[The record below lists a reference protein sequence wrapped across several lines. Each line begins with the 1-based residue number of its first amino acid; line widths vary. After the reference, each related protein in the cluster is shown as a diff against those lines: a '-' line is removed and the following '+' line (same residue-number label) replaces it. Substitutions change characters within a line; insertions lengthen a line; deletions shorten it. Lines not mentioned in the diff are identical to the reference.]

1 MRMTRIDWILLPILV
16 GVLAGV
22 VVGAFLLAGF
32 LGLGILG
39 LIVGFMAQRIELE
52 KDGAVSNV
60 MTTSLYAQQIKAQE
74 TMTRAERAE
83 RRAENETLLKW
94 LFIPKVVSAG
104 LIILGFGLFF
114 LFQLELTRLLQAPPD
129 KRCEDADEGE
139 RDAEP
144 GDRVLQVVVRQGERG
159 LSAARPTARIGAR
172 IRVDQERRDAIEM
185 VGRGDGLRIA
195 GEPLVAGGFVARRER
210 VACFRGPHEAGDRHL
225 AHEAGSRGGGPDR
238 AGRSAR
244 SRG

>member
-114 LFQLELTRLLQAPPD
+114 LFQLE
-129 KRCEDADEGE
+129 
-139 RDAEP
+139 
-144 GDRVLQVVVRQGERG
+144 
-159 LSAARPTARIGAR
+159 
-172 IRVDQERRDAIEM
+172 
-185 VGRGDGLRIA
+185 
-195 GEPLVAGGFVARRER
+195 
-210 VACFRGPHEAGDRHL
+210 
-225 AHEAGSRGGGPDR
+225 
-238 AGRSAR
+238 
-244 SRG
+244 

>member
-22 VVGAFLLAGF
+22 VVAAFLFAGF

-83 RRAENETLLKW
+83 RRAENEALLKW

-104 LIILGFGLFF
+104 LIILGFGFFF
-114 LFQLELTRLLQAPPD
+114 LFQLD
-129 KRCEDADEGE
+129 
-139 RDAEP
+139 
-144 GDRVLQVVVRQGERG
+144 
-159 LSAARPTARIGAR
+159 
-172 IRVDQERRDAIEM
+172 
-185 VGRGDGLRIA
+185 
-195 GEPLVAGGFVARRER
+195 
-210 VACFRGPHEAGDRHL
+210 
-225 AHEAGSRGGGPDR
+225 
-238 AGRSAR
+238 
-244 SRG
+244 

>member
-74 TMTRAERAE
+74 SMTRAERAE

-114 LFQLELTRLLQAPPD
+114 LFQLD
-129 KRCEDADEGE
+129 
-139 RDAEP
+139 
-144 GDRVLQVVVRQGERG
+144 
-159 LSAARPTARIGAR
+159 
-172 IRVDQERRDAIEM
+172 
-185 VGRGDGLRIA
+185 
-195 GEPLVAGGFVARRER
+195 
-210 VACFRGPHEAGDRHL
+210 
-225 AHEAGSRGGGPDR
+225 
-238 AGRSAR
+238 
-244 SRG
+244 

>member
-60 MTTSLYAQQIKAQE
+60 MTTSLYAQQIEAQE

-114 LFQLELTRLLQAPPD
+114 LFQLE
-129 KRCEDADEGE
+129 
-139 RDAEP
+139 
-144 GDRVLQVVVRQGERG
+144 
-159 LSAARPTARIGAR
+159 
-172 IRVDQERRDAIEM
+172 
-185 VGRGDGLRIA
+185 
-195 GEPLVAGGFVARRER
+195 
-210 VACFRGPHEAGDRHL
+210 
-225 AHEAGSRGGGPDR
+225 
-238 AGRSAR
+238 
-244 SRG
+244 